1 MCFCG
6 ATHQTDSHGELYC
19 ASQAVIRTN
28 APLRQSRVPPVLCRK
43 SMGARFDRAPVVSR
57 GDYYGVNTVHNT
69 LVMRGS
75 TIGIDL
81 SKSRGFDDAFYD
93 LLPLKLLCRK
103 LPCAE
108 RHAGAYK
115 PFVGQIRQ
123 DPETCFS
130 SCELFDQ
137 GGHVFSHGIDGI
149 GPHGVTYID

>member
-1 MCFCG
+1 
-6 ATHQTDSHGELYC
+6 
-19 ASQAVIRTN
+19 
-28 APLRQSRVPPVLCRK
+28 
-43 SMGARFDRAPVVSR
+43 MGARFYCAPVISR
-57 GDYYGVNTVHNT
+57 GEHNRVNAIHDA
-69 LVMRGS
+69 LVVCRG
-75 TIGIDL
+75 TIGINL
-81 SKSRGFDDAFYD
+81 GKSRGFDDAFYD

-108 RHAGAYK
+108 RHASAYK